1 MYELIYRSVAR
12 PDISHTDILNIL
24 HTSRS
29 FNSAND
35 ITGCLIFYNMEF
47 IQLLEGDEPKIKGLY
62 AKIERDKRHSPV
74 ILLMQAEKKEKAFR
88 HWSMAYQQLNT
99 LDLDRLSGQLMVKN
113 FITLAQLSE
122 KPTQAVHLFWNAA
135 KQLLEEGA
143 GEKQG

>member
-1 MYELIYRSVAR
+1 MHELIYRSVAH
-12 PDISHTDILNIL
+12 PGINHNDILDIL

-47 IQLLEGDEPKIKGLY
+47 IQLLEGEEPKIKELY
-62 AKIERDKRHSPV
+62 AKIEQDRRHSPV
-74 ILLMQAEKKEKAFR
+74 ILLMEAPKKEKAFR

-99 LDLDRLSGQLMVKN
+99 VDLDRLSEQLMVKN

-122 KPTQAVHLFWNAA
+122 EPTQAVHLFWNAA
-135 KQLLEEGA
+135 RQLLEEGKA
-143 GEKQG
+143 GL